1 MTEINTEAVATNQP
15 TLPSLELPEYMGRKP
30 IGMKTSITGAG
41 NRISSHHAI
50 GDRVVL
56 VIEGKVKKAGHED
69 TDDGLVY
76 VETIKVVDQ
85 FEVAGQPGR
94 TLLSTMRSAHRT
106 NDDAR
111 AGVQAIEGLG
121 EVGYTDASGIVL
133 TPREVAALRGDP
145 VRAMVTD
152 ELRPVVVVYE
162 DEVRQLWPDDFVRD
176 DPRPVIGQSVLD
188 DGEVRRVAA
197 LLDAE
202 TGEDLVAIVS
212 VPIPVSSE
220 EMADRLDSFEIIL
233 EDEVPPFDD
242 LPAADA
248 AATDDVPPFDAPPEA
263 PAEPGEAELEARLPR
278 TADFAFVDRGI
289 PDLRDALEDITDV
302 THLHRLLNAEKQGR
316 GRGLKY
322 RKGALDVIHA
332 RLDVVTSGVRL
343 RLVREA

>member
-1 MTEINTEAVATNQP
+1 MTDIDTEAVATNQP
-15 TLPSLELPEYMGRKP
+15 TLPTLELPEYMGRKP

-106 NDDAR
+106 ADDAR
-111 AGVQAIEGLG
+111 AGVQAIDGLG

-162 DEVRQLWPDDFVRD
+162 DEVRQLWPDDFVQD
-176 DPRPVIGQSVLD
+176 DPRPVIGQAVLD
-188 DGEVRRVAA
+188 DGEVRKVAA

-202 TGEDLVAIVS
+202 TGEDLVATVS
-212 VPIPVSSE
+212 VPPTSTT
-220 EMADRLDSFEIIL
+220 FETTFDDPEVIV
-233 EDEVPPFDD
+233 EDDIPPFDD
-242 LPAADA
+242 LPDADA
-248 AATDDVPPFDAPPEA
+248 AATDDVPPFDAEPEA

-278 TADFAFVDRGI
+278 TDDFAFVDRGI

-302 THLHRLLNAEKQGR
+302 TQLHRLLNAEKQGR

>member
-1 MTEINTEAVATNQP
+1 MTEIDTEAVATNQP
-15 TLPSLELPEYMGRKP
+15 TLPTLELPEYMGRKP

-106 NDDAR
+106 ADDAR
-111 AGVQAIEGLG
+111 SGVQAIDGLG
-121 EVGYTDASGIVL
+121 EVGYTDASGVVL

-152 ELRPVVVVYE
+152 GLRPVVVVYE
-162 DEVRQLWPDDFVRD
+162 DEVRQLWPDDFVQD
-176 DPRPVIGQSVLD
+176 DPRPTIGQSVLD
-188 DGEVRRVAA
+188 DGEVRKVAA

-202 TGEDLVAIVS
+202 TGEDLVAVVS
-212 VPIPVSSE
+212 VPAP
-220 EMADRLDSFEIIL
+220 APSFETTFDDAEVIV
-233 EDEVPPFDD
+233 EDDIPPFDD

-248 AATDDVPPFDAPPEA
+248 AATDDVPPFDAPPAA

-278 TADFAFVDRGI
+278 TDDFAFVDRGI

>member
-1 MTEINTEAVATNQP
+1 MTDIDTEAVATNQP
-15 TLPSLELPEYMGRKP
+15 TLPTLELPEYMGRKP

-41 NRISSHHAI
+41 NRISSQHAI

-94 TLLSTMRSAHRT
+94 TLLATMRSAHRT
-106 NDDAR
+106 ADDAR
-111 AGVQAIEGLG
+111 AGVQAIDGLG

-145 VRAMVTD
+145 VRAMVTE

-162 DEVRQLWPDDFVRD
+162 DEVRQLWPDDFVQD
-176 DPRPVIGQSVLD
+176 DPRPVIGQAVLD

-202 TGEDLVAIVS
+202 TGEDLVATVS
-212 VPIPVSSE
+212 VPPTSTT
-220 EMADRLDSFEIIL
+220 FETTFDDPEVIV
-233 EDEVPPFDD
+233 EDDIPPFDD
-242 LPAADA
+242 LPDADA
-248 AATDDVPPFDAPPEA
+248 AATDDVPPFDAEPEA

-278 TADFAFVDRGI
+278 TEDFAFVDRGI

-302 THLHRLLNAEKQGR
+302 TQLHRLLNAEKQGR

-332 RLDVVTSGVRL
+332 RLDVVASGVRL

>member
-1 MTEINTEAVATNQP
+1 MTDIDIDAAATNQP

-106 NDDAR
+106 ADDAR
-111 AGVQAIEGLG
+111 SGVQAIDGLG
-121 EVGYTDASGIVL
+121 EVGYTDASGVVL

-152 ELRPVVVVYE
+152 GLRPVVVVYE
-162 DEVRQLWPDDFVRD
+162 DEVRQLWPDDFVQD
-176 DPRPVIGQSVLD
+176 EPRPTIGQAVLD
-188 DGEVRRVAA
+188 DGEVRKVAA

-202 TGEDLVAIVS
+202 TGEDLVATVS
-212 VPIPVSSE
+212 VPVASP
-220 EMADRLDSFEIIL
+220 SFETTFDDADVIVDDDI
-233 EDEVPPFDD
+233 PPFDD

-263 PAEPGEAELEARLPR
+263 PAEPGEAELEARLP
-278 TADFAFVDRGI
+278 TKADFEFVDRGI
-289 PDLRDALEDITDV
+289 PDLRDALEDVADA